1 VHIEALGGSTAPLSP
16 TDCPILLHL
25 ENIPLSDGV
34 ERAEIVRSLDL
45 DADVPDEDRRWA
57 IERVGFVLGTFV
69 QAHGALQDLRTAYA
83 EGVLASAFIHK
94 DARTL
99 LSER

>member
-1 VHIEALGGSTAPLSP
+1 VHLNELGGSSESLGP

-34 ERAEIVRSLDL
+34 ERTEIVRSLDL
-45 DADVPDEDRRWA
+45 DVDMPDEERRST
-57 IERVGFVLGTFV
+57 IERIGSVLGAFV
-69 QAHGALQDLRTAYA
+69 RSHATLQDLRDAYA
-83 EGVLASAFIHK
+83 EGALASAFIRK

-99 LSER
+99 LLEH